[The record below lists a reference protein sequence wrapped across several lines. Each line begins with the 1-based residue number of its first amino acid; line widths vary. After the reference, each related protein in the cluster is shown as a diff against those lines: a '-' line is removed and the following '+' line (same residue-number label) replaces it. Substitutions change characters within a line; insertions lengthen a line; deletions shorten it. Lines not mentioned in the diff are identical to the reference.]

1 MNKASEIWTKALPY
15 IKEKLS
21 DVSFKT
27 TFEKLNPEYIENDT
41 FYISTTNKL
50 YRDMFVTM
58 SHYIIITKEALHKVT
73 DKFYEIE
80 VFIKQGENFL
90 EGSAVENIP
99 SNTEFK
105 GNVNI
110 NPKYTFK
117 NFIVGSNSEFAYA
130 AAYSIT
136 QGPVNDDYN
145 PLFIYGGSGLG
156 KTHLLHA
163 IGNEIKSN
171 DSNKNVLY
179 VTAEAFMT
187 SFINSIKEEKNIEF
201 KEKFRNVDVL
211 LIDDIQ
217 FLAGKEGTQIEFFHT
232 FNSLVDKNKQI
243 VITSDRP
250 PKDIAQ
256 LDERLRQRFSSRI
269 LADIQPPDFETRV
282 AILHAKAKNNDFT
295 GELPNEILNLIAQS
309 VKTSIRELEGAT
321 RTLLAYSEIN
331 KKEMDVETAT
341 TILNR
346 IIVENHKRKIDS
358 EFIIKEVERY
368 FNLSENSLIG
378 KNRSK
383 AYAIPRQMAM
393 YIVRELTNSSCS
405 QIGRDFNKD
414 HTTVMHN
421 INKIAEDMKNDLKIY
436 NTVNDLIKNIKSD
449 D

>member
-1 MNKASEIWTKALPY
+1 MNKASEIWTKAIPY
-15 IKEKLS
+15 IREEVM
-21 DVSFKT
+21 DVSYETAFK
-27 TFEKLNPEYIENDT
+27 KLTPEYIENGT
-41 FYISTTNKL
+41 FYLSAPDKFYKDI
-50 YRDMFVTM
+50 FVTVER
-58 SHYIIITKEALHKVT
+58 YIKITKNALMKVT
-73 DKFYEIE
+73 DTLYEIE
-80 VFIKQGENFL
+80 VIIKDSSKEEKPKEAIKIQD
-90 EGSAVENIP
+90 
-99 SNTEFK
+99 TEFK
-105 GNVNI
+105 GNI
-110 NPKYTFK
+110 DLNPKYSFQ

-163 IGNEIKSN
+163 IGNEIKNN
-171 DSNKNVLY
+171 DPEKNVIY
-179 VTAEAFMT
+179 VTAEAFMN
-187 SFINSIKEEKNIEF
+187 SFINSIKEENSIEF
-201 KEKFRNVDVL
+201 KNKFRNVDVL

-250 PKDIAQ
+250 PKDISQ

-269 LADIQPPDFETRV
+269 LVDIQPPDFETRV

-341 TILNR
+341 QILNR
-346 IIVENHKRKIDS
+346 IVVANQKRKIDS
-358 EFIIKEVERY
+358 EFIIKEVEKY
-368 FNLSENSLIG
+368 FNLSENSLVG

-383 AYAIPRQMAM
+383 AYVVPRQMAM
-393 YIVRELTNSSCS
+393 YIVRELTNSSCA

-421 INKIAEDMKNDLKIY
+421 INKIVEEMKDDLKIY
-436 NTVNDLIKNIKSD
+436 NTVNDLIKNIKD
-449 D
+449 ED

>member
-1 MNKASEIWTKALPY
+1 MNKASEIWTKAIPY
-15 IKEKLS
+15 IRENIL
-21 DVSFKT
+21 DVVYET
-27 TFEKLNPEYIENDT
+27 TFKKLNPEYIENGT
-41 FYISTTNKL
+41 FYFSTPNKL
-50 YRDMFVTM
+50 YKDMFVTM
-58 SHYIIITKEALHKVT
+58 ALYIKLTKEALNKVT
-73 DKFYEIE
+73 GEFYEIE
-80 VFIKQGENFL
+80 VFIKEEKEEQLKPQLN
-90 EGSAVENIP
+90 SKP
-99 SNTEFK
+99 SDFEFK
-105 GNVNI
+105 GNVNL
-110 NPKYTFK
+110 NPKYSFE

-163 IGNEIKSN
+163 IGNEIKKN

-187 SFINSIKEEKNIEF
+187 SFINSIKEENNIEF

-341 TILNR
+341 EILNR
-346 IIVENHKRKIDS
+346 IVVASQKRKIDS
-358 EFIIKEVERY
+358 EFIIKEVEKY
-368 FNLSENSLIG
+368 FNLSENSLVG

-421 INKIAEDMKNDLKIY
+421 INKIAEEMKNDLKIY
-436 NTVNDLIKNIKSD
+436 NTVNDLIKNIKAD

>member
-1 MNKASEIWTKALPY
+1 MNKASEIWTNAIPY
-15 IKEKLS
+15 IKENIG
-21 DVSFKT
+21 DTSFKT
-27 TFEKLNPEYIENDT
+27 TFEQLHPEYIEDGS
-41 FYISTTNKL
+41 FYLSTPHKL
-50 YRDMFVTM
+50 YKDMFYQIDRYVTE
-58 SHYIIITKEALHKVT
+58 TKNAILKVT
-73 DKFYEIE
+73 DTLYDIVVFLKEEKNISEAPKQAEKKF
-80 VFIKQGENFL
+80 
-90 EGSAVENIP
+90 
-99 SNTEFK
+99 EFK
-105 GNVNI
+105 GRI
-110 NPKYTFK
+110 ELNPKYSFQ

-130 AAYSIT
+130 AAYSVT
-136 QGPVNDDYN
+136 QGPVHDDYN

-163 IGNEIKSN
+163 IGNEIKKNSP
-171 DSNKNVLY
+171 DTNVLY
-179 VTAEAFMT
+179 VTAETFMN
-187 SFINSIKEEKNIEF
+187 SFINSIKEENNVEF
-201 KEKFRNVDVL
+201 RDKFRNVDVL

-217 FLAGKEGTQIEFFHT
+217 FLAGKEGTQVEFFHT

-256 LDERLRQRFSSRI
+256 LDERLKQRFSSRI
-269 LADIQPPDFETRV
+269 MVDIQPPDFETRV

-295 GELPNEILNLIAQS
+295 GEVSNEILNLIAQS
-309 VKTSIRELEGAT
+309 VKTSIRELEGAM
-321 RTLLAYSEIN
+321 RTIIAYSDIY
-331 KKEMDVETAT
+331 KKEMDVETASE
-341 TILNR
+341 ILNKFVR
-346 IIVENHKRKIDS
+346 DIQKRKIDS
-358 EFIIKEVERY
+358 EFIIKEVEKY

-436 NTVNDLIKNIKSD
+436 NTVNDLIKNIKNED
-449 D
+449 